1 MGYYNDFMGGFG
13 WVGLISMILFWTLII
28 WAIVAL
34 IRSVSGKETHYENNE
49 HEALRIIKE
58 RYARGEINKKEFDEK
73 KRDLLK

>member
-13 WVGLISMILFWTLII
+13 WIGLILMILFWSLII

-34 IRSVSGKETHYENNE
+34 IRSVSSKNNHYENSD
-49 HEALRIIKE
+49 HEAIRIIKE